1 LPQSLSY
8 FRGGHSLAAPAT
20 KSPLNSTWEIMKHAY
35 VLLLAGLLVAPAYN
49 LVLADETPSQVLV
62 AASSPQTE
70 SNAGCDV
77 HSCDMDLTIEAARA
91 YLIETA
97 RPGDTMMRQGPE
109 VAIGRLHPEFAKRL
123 ADAIR
128 AARSAGLS
136 DAGIFS
142 AYRPPVFGVGGFA
155 DKYYSLHAYGLA
167 VDMHGIGRPGSAEA
181 RQWHEIAA
189 QHGIVCPYGY
199 RNRAEWNHCQPTH
212 LVAVKAENPLRDT
225 IVASGPIDL
234 ERMFETGTRFIAD
247 AKSALTSVIADRSAA
262 VVSAVTSRLNSVRQR
277 AQEQRSGRAARLVKG
292 VRATARASRLVQ
304 KARQPARTK
313 VAMLVKRTK

>member
-1 LPQSLSY
+1 M
-8 FRGGHSLAAPAT
+8 T
-20 KSPLNSTWEIMKHAY
+20 
-35 VLLLAGLLVAPAYN
+35 
-49 LVLADETPSQVLV
+49 
-62 AASSPQTE
+62 
-70 SNAGCDV
+70 
-77 HSCDMDLTIEAARA
+77 
-91 YLIETA
+91 
-97 RPGDTMMRQGPE
+97 RQGPE
-109 VAIGRLHPEFAKRL
+109 LAIARLHPEFAQRL

-128 AARSAGLS
+128 AAREAGLS

-181 RQWHEIAA
+181 QQWHEIAA
-189 QHGIVCPYGY
+189 RHGIVCPYGY

-225 IVASGPIDL
+225 IVASGPVDL

-262 VVSAVTSRLNSVRQR
+262 VVRAVTSRLNSVRQ
-277 AQEQRSGRAARLVKG
+277 
-292 VRATARASRLVQ
+292 
-304 KARQPARTK
+304 PARTAQRNARSARHVK
-313 VAMLVKRTK
+313 AARAHTRVSRAVHKRTPPTRSSKIATMVKRPKVSAEGG

>member
-1 LPQSLSY
+1 
-8 FRGGHSLAAPAT
+8 
-20 KSPLNSTWEIMKHAY
+20 MKHVY

-49 LVLADETPSQVLV
+49 LVLAADASSQIAA
-62 AASSPQTE
+62 AASPE
-70 SNAGCDV
+70 PEPNAGCDV
-77 HSCDMDLTIEAARA
+77 NSCDTDLTIEAARA
-91 YLIETA
+91 YLAETA
-97 RPGDTMMRQGPE
+97 RPGDTMFRQGPE
-109 VAIGRLHPEFAKRL
+109 VAIARLHPEFAKRL

-128 AARSAGLS
+128 TARNAGLS

-181 RQWHEIAA
+181 QQWHEIAA
-189 QHGIVCPYGY
+189 QHGIVCPYGF

-234 ERMFETGTRFIAD
+234 ERMFKTGTRFLAD

-262 VVSAVTSRLNSVRQR
+262 VVSAVTLRLNSVRQR
-277 AQEQRSGRAARLVKG
+277 REQRNFQAARLVKG
-292 VRATARASRLVQ
+292 ARAITRVSRLVQ
-304 KARQPARTK
+304 KARQAARTK
-313 VAMLVKRTK
+313 VAMLVKRK